1 MPYQMLVTISETE
14 KKRVMQDMLDDM
26 TDHATQA
33 LMLKLAKSLS
43 ISMEPEEIEKFVMSL
58 RSAMTPK
65 PEARRAFKAA
75 IGNWPTNRLCDHYD
89 GNEENL

>member
-26 TDHATQA
+26 TDHATKA

-43 ISMEPEEIEKFVMSL
+43 ISMEPEEIEKFVMGL
-58 RSAMTPK
+58 RSAMTAK
-65 PEARRAFKAA
+65 PERRRAFKAA
-75 IGNWPTNRLCDHYD
+75 IGGWPTDSHCD